1 MSKTVLIT
9 GARGFVGHA
18 IVCELLE
25 NTDWNLV
32 CPVRGPKHIDR
43 LEQIDTRGR
52 VTKDV
57 HQKLDIIIHTAGN
70 PSAIDCIN
78 NPLAAVQDNVIE
90 TTKMLELA
98 REHKIEHFIYVSSVE
113 VYGGDLNVSYEDSRC
128 VARNPYAATKLSGEH
143 MCTAYHETYGVPC
156 SIVRV
161 NNTFGAR
168 VQPERFPVVA
178 IKKLIHNESFVI
190 HCDEKGEIGK
200 RRWTPIEDVADMIL
214 FILKL
219 NEPGRTYNVTGDLIS
234 NLDFLEHIAKW
245 VNVKVK
251 YALKQENIQG
261 RVLFQNAP
269 PDLIYSLGWRPKKT
283 FEERLNEFVTWT
295 LAHPEWM

>member
-18 IVCELLE
+18 IVSELIE
-25 NTDWNLV
+25 STDWTLV
-32 CPVRGPKHIDR
+32 CPMRSAKTSDR
-43 LEQIDTRGR
+43 IEQIDTRGR
-52 VTKDV
+52 IVKEIPD
-57 HQKLDIIIHTAGN
+57 KIDIIIHAAGN

-78 NPLAAVQDNVIE
+78 DPLSAVQDNVIE

-98 REHKIEHFIYVSSVE
+98 RKHSVEHFIYVSSVE
-113 VYGGDLNVSYEDSRC
+113 VYGGDLSTSYEESRC
-128 VARNPYAATKLSGEH
+128 VARNPYAATKLAGEH
-143 MCTAYHETYGVPC
+143 MCTAYQETYGVRC

-161 NNTFGAR
+161 NNTFGTR

-178 IKKLIHNESFVI
+178 IRKLLYGEPFVI

-219 NEPGRTYNVTGDLIS
+219 DEPGRTYNVTGDLIS
-234 NLDFLEHIAKW
+234 NLEFLEHIAKC
-245 VNVKVK
+245 VNVKVN
-251 YALKQENIQG
+251 YTLQQENVQG

-269 PDLIYSLGWRPKKT
+269 PDLIYSLGWKPKKT
-283 FEERLNEFVTWT
+283 FQERLRAFVAWT
-295 LAHPEWM
+295 LGHPEWM